1 MWNEV
6 LLYVMTTLFRAIN
19 LQQQVTDGVIVSFS
33 MGKDS
38 IVALDFAFKHFKHV
52 YPFFMY
58 LVLAFQERDLK
69 IFEQQYNTKILRV
82 PHFEDSEFY
91 RYGSFREP
99 DETVPIVKINDIYNE
114 IRSQTGAYWI
124 MGGEKIADSIVR
136 RPMLKG
142 SGCIDEGRGRFYPLI
157 DWRKRDVLQYIKLN
171 KLYLPRFQRELGFSF
186 HSLAGKELSVIKRIY
201 PDDYQRI
208 LQFFPE
214 AEAGVIQHEYNPN
227 YQTRRDQG

>member
-1 MWNEV
+1 
-6 LLYVMTTLFRAIN
+6 MTTLFRAIN
-19 LQQQVTDGVIVSFS
+19 LQSQVTDSVIVSFS

-38 IVALDFAFKHFKHV
+38 IVALDFAYKHFNHV

-58 LVLAFQERDLK
+58 LVPGLEFQERDLRRY
-69 IFEQQYNTKILRV
+69 EQQYDTKIIRV
-82 PHFEDSEFY
+82 PHFENSEFF

-99 DETVPIVKINDIYNE
+99 DETVPIVRINDIYAS
-114 IRSQTGAYWI
+114 IREQTGAYWI

-136 RPMLKG
+136 RPMLKR

-157 DWRKRDVLQYIKLN
+157 DWKKKDVLSYIKLN

-186 HSLAGKELSVIKRIY
+186 HSLAGKELSVIKKTY
-201 PDDYQRI
+201 PNDYQRI

-214 AEAGVIQHEYNPN
+214 AEAGVIQYEYN
-227 YQTRRDQG
+227 Q